1 VYQGSDV
8 VAERRP
14 VISFVVPCYN
24 SAAYVEKCLDS
35 LLVHPDDTEVL
46 VIDDGSSD
54 ETADIAR
61 AYEERYPGIVRLVQQ
76 PNGGHGI
83 AMQSGI
89 REATGTYLKVV
100 DSDDWI
106 DRDALDVLVPQLRE
120 WQDHHEAPDLV
131 VANYVYENQEV
142 GPRLVE
148 YTKVM
153 PTGRIF
159 GWDEVGHFKLG
170 QYLLMH
176 ALIYRLDMLRRAN
189 IEFPRKTF
197 YVDNLIAFLPLQE
210 VRRLAYLNVDL
221 YRYFVG
227 RADQS
232 VNEKVM
238 ITRLDQQF
246 LVNTMLVDRFKPE
259 DIDSPNLRKY
269 LLHYLS
275 IITSVSL
282 MMADLAGTEEGRR
295 LRTML
300 LRRMKDENPPTLRA
314 FRWTPTGFF
323 LLIPGPVGRFI
334 CRTGYKVVRKV
345 FAFN

>member
-1 VYQGSDV
+1 
-8 VAERRP
+8 
-14 VISFVVPCYN
+14 
-24 SAAYVEKCLDS
+24 
-35 LLVHPDDTEVL
+35 
-46 VIDDGSSD
+46 
-54 ETADIAR
+54 
-61 AYEERYPGIVRLVQQ
+61 
-76 PNGGHGI
+76 
-83 AMQSGI
+83 M
-89 REATGTYLKVV
+89 
-100 DSDDWI
+100 
-106 DRDALDVLVPQLRE
+106 LVPQLRV
-120 WQDHHEAPDLV
+120 WQDHDEAPDLV

-142 GPRLVE
+142 GPRRVT
-148 YTKVM
+148 YGRVM

-159 GWDEVGHFKLG
+159 GWDEVGRFKVG

-176 ALIYRLDMLRRAN
+176 ALTYRLDMLRQAG

-210 VRRLAYLNVDL
+210 VRRLAYLDIDL

-246 LVNTMLVDRFKPE
+246 LVNTMLVDRFEPE
-259 DIDSPNLRKY
+259 RIESEALRSY

-282 MMADLAGTEEGRR
+282 MMAQLAATPEGRE
-295 LRTML
+295 LREML
-300 LRRMKDENPPTLRA
+300 LRRMRDENPPTMKA
-314 FRWTPTGFF
+314 FRRTPTGFF
-323 LLIPGPVGRFI
+323 LLVPGPVGRTI
-334 CRTGYKVVRKV
+334 CKTGYRVIRRV

>member
-1 VYQGSDV
+1 MAD
-8 VAERRP
+8 RRP
-14 VISFVVPCYN
+14 VITFVVPCYN

-54 ETADIAR
+54 ATADIAR
-61 AYEERYPGIVRLVQQ
+61 AYEARYPGVVRLVQQ

-83 AMQSGI
+83 AMQTGI

-106 DRDALDVLVPQLRE
+106 DRAALDVLVPQLRE
-120 WQDHHEAPDLV
+120 WQDHDEAPELV
-131 VANYVYENQEV
+131 VTNYVYENAEV

-153 PTGRIF
+153 PTDTIF
-159 GWDEVGHFKLG
+159 GWDRIGRFKLG

-176 ALIYRLDMLRRAN
+176 ELTYRLDMLRQAK

-210 VRRLAYLNVDL
+210 VRRLAYLDVDL

-246 LVNTMLVDRFKPE
+246 LVNTMLVDRFHPE
-259 DIDSPNLRKY
+259 TIDSPSLRRY
-269 LLHYLS
+269 LMHYLS
-275 IITSVSL
+275 IISSVSL
-282 MMADLAGTEEGRR
+282 MMAYLAGTPQADQ
-295 LRTML
+295 LRATL
-300 LRRMKDENPPTLRA
+300 LRRMRDDNPAVMQA
-314 FRWTPTGFF
+314 FRWHPTGFF
-323 LLIPGPVGRFI
+323 LLVPGPVGRFV
-334 CRTGYKVVRKV
+334 CKAGYRVIRKI

>member
-1 VYQGSDV
+1 M
-8 VAERRP
+8 AERRP
-14 VISFVVPCYN
+14 VITFVVPCYN
-24 SAAYVEKCLDS
+24 SAAYVEQCLDS
-35 LLVHPDDTEVL
+35 LLAHPDDTEVL
-46 VIDDGSSD
+46 IIDDGSTD
-54 ETADIAR
+54 DTAEIAR
-61 AYEERYPGIVRLVQQ
+61 SYEERYPGVVRLVQQ

-106 DRDALDVLVPQLRE
+106 DRAALDVLVPQLRV
-120 WQDHHEAPDLV
+120 WQDHDEAPDLV

-142 GPRLVE
+142 GPRRVT
-148 YTKVM
+148 YGRVM

-159 GWDEVGHFKLG
+159 GWDEVGRFKVG

-176 ALIYRLDMLRRAN
+176 ALTYRLDMLRQAG

-210 VRRLAYLNVDL
+210 VRRLAYLDIDL

-246 LVNTMLVDRFKPE
+246 LVNTMLVDRFEPE
-259 DIDSPNLRKY
+259 RIESEALRSY

-282 MMADLAGTEEGRR
+282 MMAQLAATPEGRE
-295 LRTML
+295 LREML
-300 LRRMKDENPPTLRA
+300 LRRMRDENPPTMKA
-314 FRWTPTGFF
+314 FRRTPTGFF
-323 LLIPGPVGRFI
+323 LLVPGPVGRTI
-334 CRTGYKVVRKV
+334 CKTGYRVIRRV

>member
-1 VYQGSDV
+1 

-14 VISFVVPCYN
+14 VITFVVPCYN
-24 SAAYVEKCLDS
+24 SAAYVEQCLDS
-35 LLVHPDDTEVL
+35 LLAHPDDTEVL
-46 VIDDGSSD
+46 IIDDGSTD
-54 ETADIAR
+54 DTAEIAR
-61 AYEERYPGIVRLVQQ
+61 SYEERYPGVVRLVQQ

-106 DRDALDVLVPQLRE
+106 DRAALDVLVPQLRV
-120 WQDHHEAPDLV
+120 WQDHDEAPDLV

-142 GPRLVE
+142 GPRRVT
-148 YTKVM
+148 YGRVM

-159 GWDEVGHFKLG
+159 GWDEVGRFKVG

-176 ALIYRLDMLRRAN
+176 ALTYRLDMLRQAG

-210 VRRLAYLNVDL
+210 VRRLAYLDIDL

-246 LVNTMLVDRFKPE
+246 LVNTMLVDRFEPE
-259 DIDSPNLRKY
+259 RIESEALRSY

-282 MMADLAGTEEGRR
+282 MMAQLAATPEGRE
-295 LRTML
+295 LREML
-300 LRRMKDENPPTLRA
+300 LRRMRDENPPTMKA
-314 FRWTPTGFF
+314 FRRTPTGFF
-323 LLIPGPVGRFI
+323 LLLPGPVGRTI
-334 CRTGYKVVRKV
+334 CKTGYRVIRRV